1 MFTLSLIIFT
11 LFAVVGFIYKIV
23 MKRRMR
29 RALGRSVKD
38 HELTSLNS
46 WIEVRENEERG
57 KTPRS

>member
-11 LFAVVGFIYKIV
+11 LFAVIGFIYKIV

-29 RALGRSVKD
+29 RALGRSVED

-46 WIEVRENEERG
+46 WMEVRENEGRSN
-57 KTPRS
+57 TPRS